1 MEHSPCK
8 SVRLK
13 DCWDGER
20 KDIILHNQN
29 LSEKTTYNKSQKYKT
44 TKNLL
49 QADEPSGSEPE
60 SDTDWASSGNDREKV
75 ASRESILLSFS
86 SFNLS
91 F

>member
-8 SVRLK
+8 SVKLK

-29 LSEKTTYNKSQKYKT
+29 LSEKATYNKSQKYKT
-44 TKNLL
+44 RKKLL
-49 QADEPSGSEPE
+49 QTDESSGSEPE

-75 ASRESILLSFS
+75 ASR
-86 SFNLS
+86 
-91 F
+91 